1 MKHIIRI
8 LMNRDGYSYEEAKE
22 IAEDT
27 MEEVRGAIEEG
38 DYELAEDIFM
48 GDLGLEVDYLLEV
61 LI

>member
-1 MKHIIRI
+1 
-8 LMNRDGYSYEEAKE
+8 MNRDGYSYEEAKE